1 MSPSEED
8 FDARIQ
14 ETIRKL
20 DAAVAE
26 AEASSAKLDQ
36 LQGSVG
42 LSRGVG
48 RRYLEKAPA
57 AERQKAEQELAALKE
72 EVERDLGHAAGS
84 TPVTSVKP
92 MAGRIRV

>member
-14 ETIRKL
+14 ETIQKI

-48 RRYLEKAPA
+48 KRYLEKVPP

-72 EVERDLGHAAGS
+72 EVERDLAHAAGS
-84 TPVTSVKP
+84 TPGTSVKP
-92 MAGRIRV
+92 KAGRIRV